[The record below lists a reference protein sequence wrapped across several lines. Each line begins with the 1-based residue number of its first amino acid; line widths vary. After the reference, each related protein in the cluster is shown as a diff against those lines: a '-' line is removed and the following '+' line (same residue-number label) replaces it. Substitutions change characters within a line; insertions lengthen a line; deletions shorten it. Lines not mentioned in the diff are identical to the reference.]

1 VRRQKANVIEYF
13 SYLLRLSRLFPV
25 LNTANWFTGWPI
37 RKPWQITVHQGV
49 EKKRFLFAEILSMH
63 ASDPSPSNDHQTNFD
78 LWQSSSF
85 DYCCQG
91 KAEKSWSQGV
101 CVENIFIFHSNSMLI
116 YLHNKPHFLPSLAA
130 RSSIIYQGT
139 GDRCPFFCLS
149 WAVRLEVPVPGII
162 NTHRVHYFY
171 RTSVWYFLLS
181 LVYITPANTRRTLSS
196 EPYFKRANLR
206 INSVQLCVYVI

>member
-1 VRRQKANVIEYF
+1 VHREKANVIEYF
-13 SYLLRLSRLFPV
+13 SYLLRLSRLFPG

-37 RKPWQITVHQGV
+37 RKPWQIVGHQGV
-49 EKKRFLFAEILSMH
+49 KKKRFLFAEILSMH

-130 RSSIIYQGT
+130 RSSIIYQET
-139 GDRCPFFCLS
+139 GDRCPFFLPFLGSSVGSACAGHYQHTSGSLFLSYKCLILPS
-149 WAVRLEVPVPGII
+149 IPGLYHSGQHAPHIKQ
-162 NTHRVHYFY
+162 
-171 RTSVWYFLLS
+171 RTVF
-181 LVYITPANTRRTLSS
+181 
-196 EPYFKRANLR
+196 
-206 INSVQLCVYVI
+206 